1 METYPLSGQFVVRRF
16 AAYILKHNK
25 KMRQEKWLSYRILV
39 QMMGLD
45 KILFRKILMLC
56 SALACYKQDEIILN
70 FSVAS
75 FTLAN
80 LSG

>member
-1 METYPLSGQFVVRRF
+1 MHQ
-16 AAYILKHNK
+16 IK
-25 KMRQEKWLSYRILV
+25 KDAGWRLFYLV

-45 KILFRKILMLC
+45 KILLRKILMLC